1 MKAIVVGAGGTTRDL
16 LRRLGELWE
25 ICVIDIDEERLAIAA
40 AVRSIE
46 TIVGDGSS
54 RVVLDRAGIAAADAV
69 VAATNDDDVNLE
81 VCRLAKR
88 GGLIRIVAI
97 AAEPERLTSY
107 REAEIT
113 AISPHSL
120 TARQLELSLEP
131 RRVASTAFARGR
143 AEAIE
148 FRIAEDS
155 PVRGI
160 VLRELHAESWL
171 IAAILRDNELIVPH
185 GNTVLRTDDQVTVV
199 GAAADFP
206 LLVRTFTAGAAR
218 FPLDYGKRVA
228 VILDSKADLDGPVR
242 EAINLTR
249 NTQASSL
256 LLVHRRIEG
265 IQDDTHARDVEAMLD
280 DAEEHAAGGQI
291 NRRPVSGPPQRALA
305 SVIREESVGV
315 IGLPAPQPG
324 LFGRMRAVRALRL
337 AARLGLPVLFSRG
350 THPYQQ
356 LVAPARDSAA
366 GSAAARAAIDVA
378 AYGKGEVTGA
388 AVVTPMF
395 LTGTDGRDTALRSL
409 TRLREEA
416 AVQGVTVHRKLR
428 QGNPIRVMLEM
439 AAESN
444 LIVLGLPA
452 RTPTMVRPGIV
463 GHLLSRASVSVLTI
477 PPNS

>member
-25 ICVIDIDEERLAIAA
+25 IVVVDIDEDRLAEAA

-46 TIVGDGSS
+46 MINGDGSS
-54 RVVLDRAGIAAADAV
+54 RITLERAGIAEADAV
-69 VAATNDDDVNLE
+69 VAATNDDDINLE

-88 GGLIRIVAI
+88 VGLLRIVAV
-97 AAEPERLTSY
+97 AAQPERLAAY
-107 REAEIT
+107 REAEIA

-148 FRIAEDS
+148 FRIADDS

-160 VLRELHAESWL
+160 VLRDLHAESWL

-199 GAAADFP
+199 GSAADFP
-206 LLVRTFTAGAAR
+206 LIVRTFTAGASR

-228 VILDSKADLDGPVR
+228 VILDSRGDLDGPVA

-256 LLVHRRIEG
+256 LVVHRRIEG
-265 IQDDTHARDVEAMLD
+265 ISDDTHARDIEAMLD
-280 DAEEHAAGGQI
+280 EAEERAAGVEI
-291 NRRPVSGPPQRALA
+291 NRRPVSGPPMRALA
-305 SVIREESVGV
+305 SMIRDESVGV
-315 IGLPAPQPG
+315 VVLAAPQSG
-324 LFGRMRAVRALRL
+324 WFGRARAVRALRV
-337 AARLGLPVLFSRG
+337 AANLGLPVLFSRG

-356 LVAPARDSAA
+356 LVAPARDTNS
-366 GSAAARAAIDVA
+366 GSAAARVAIDVA

-388 AVVTPMF
+388 AIVPPMF
-395 LTGTDGRDTALRSL
+395 LTGADGRDNALRSL
-409 TRLREEA
+409 THLREEA

-428 QGNPIRVMLEM
+428 QGNPVRVLIEM
-439 AAESN
+439 AGESN
-444 LIVLGLPA
+444 LLVLGMAA
-452 RTPTMVRPGIV
+452 RTPTWLLPGIV
-463 GHLLSRASVSVLTI
+463 GNVLSRTTVSVLTV
-477 PPNS
+477 PTGS

>member
-25 ICVIDIDEERLAIAA
+25 IVVVDIDEDRLAEAA

-46 TIVGDGSS
+46 MIKGDGSS
-54 RVVLDRAGIAAADAV
+54 RITLERAGIAEADAV

-88 GGLIRIVAI
+88 VGLLRIVAV
-97 AAEPERLTSY
+97 AAQPERLAAY
-107 REAEIT
+107 REAEIA

-148 FRIAEDS
+148 FRIADDS

-160 VLRELHAESWL
+160 VLRDLHAESWL

-199 GAAADFP
+199 GSAADFP
-206 LLVRTFTAGAAR
+206 LIVRTFTAGASR

-228 VILDSKADLDGPVR
+228 VILDSRGDLDGPVA

-265 IQDDTHARDVEAMLD
+265 ISDDTHARDIEAMLD
-280 DAEEHAAGGQI
+280 EAEERAAGVEI
-291 NRRPVSGPPQRALA
+291 NRRPVSGTPMRALA
-305 SVIREESVGV
+305 SVIRDESVGV
-315 IGLPAPQPG
+315 VVLAAPQSG
-324 LFGRMRAVRALRL
+324 WFGRARAVRALRV
-337 AARLGLPVLFSRG
+337 AANLGLPVLFSRG

-356 LVAPARDSAA
+356 LVAPARDTNS
-366 GSAAARAAIDVA
+366 GSAASRAAIDVA
-378 AYGKGEVTGA
+378 AHGKGEMIGA
-388 AVVTPMF
+388 AIVPPMF
-395 LTGTDGRDTALRSL
+395 LTGADGRNNALHSL

-428 QGNPIRVMLEM
+428 QGNPVRVLIEM
-439 AAESN
+439 ARESN
-444 LIVLGLPA
+444 LLVLGMA
-452 RTPTMVRPGIV
+452 VRTPTWLLPGIV
-463 GHLLSRASVSVLTI
+463 GHVLSRTTVSVLTV
-477 PPNS
+477 PAGS

>member
-206 LLVRTFTAGAAR
+206 LIVRTFTAGAAR

-280 DAEEHAAGGQI
+280 DAEEHAAGVQI

-324 LFGRMRAVRALRL
+324 LFG
-337 AARLGLPVLFSRG
+337 VLFSRG